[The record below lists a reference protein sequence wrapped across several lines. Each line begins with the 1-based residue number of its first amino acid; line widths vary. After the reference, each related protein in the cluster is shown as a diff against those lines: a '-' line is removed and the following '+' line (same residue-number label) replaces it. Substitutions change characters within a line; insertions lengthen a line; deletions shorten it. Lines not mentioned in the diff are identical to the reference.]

1 MKTDGNGRK
10 NLIFTSISIFFGG
23 NRIGFGKYGHGN
35 GIGFGKYWYGNRIG
49 LRGST
54 KRTNTNVEPQR
65 ITRSNILEY
74 TLTKS
79 QNNIH
84 V

>member
-1 MKTDGNGRK
+1 MLSDENGRK
-10 NLIFTSISIFFGG
+10 NLISISISIFFGG
-23 NRIGFGKYGHGN
+23 NRIGFGKYGYGN
-35 GIGFGKYWYGNRIG
+35 GIG

-54 KRTNTNVEPQR
+54 ET
-65 ITRSNILEY
+65 ILEY